1 MNRKY
6 LYVGGAIAA
15 VIVAVIAWV
24 LISPL
29 FIDEVV
35 EEAFPGVPTPAA
47 LAAMSDGRKAEI
59 ADAVLTAAREMPDH
73 AMDEGMDDMPAA
85 TAASPELLRRGQFR
99 DADAIHKGSGDA
111 KLFRLSDTENVLR
124 LENLKVTNGPDLRVY
139 LVRHPDPTSSGDV
152 KDSEFVDLGPLKGN
166 IGNQNYPVPAGTDVS
181 QFASAVVWC
190 RAFGVLFASAPLA
203 AATG

>member
-1 MNRKY
+1 MNQKL
-6 LYVGGAIAA
+6 LYTGGAIAVVIIA
-15 VIVAVIAWV
+15 VVAWV

-35 EEAFPGVPTPAA
+35 EEAFPGVPTLAT
-47 LAAMSDGRKAEI
+47 LAAMSDERKAEI
-59 ADAVLTAAREMPDH
+59 ADQVLTAARGMSDH
-73 AMDEGMDDMPAA
+73 TMDESMDDMPAA
-85 TAASPELLRRGQFR
+85 ASAGPELLRRGQFR
-99 DADAIHKGSGDA
+99 DADSIHKGSGDA
-111 KLFRLSDTENVLR
+111 KLFRLADDQSVLR

-166 IGNQNYPVPAGTDVS
+166 IGNQNYAVPAGTDVT

-190 RAFGVLFASAPLA
+190 RAFGVLFASAPLG

>member
-6 LYVGGAIAA
+6 LYTGGAIS
-15 VIVAVIAWV
+15 VVVLAVIAWV

-35 EEAFPGVPTPAA
+35 DEAFPGVPTPAV
-47 LAAMSDGRKAEI
+47 LAAMSEERKAEI
-59 ADAVLTAAREMPDH
+59 ADQVLTAARGMPDH
-73 AMDEGMDDMPAA
+73 AMDEGMDDMPAVPA
-85 TAASPELLRRGQFR
+85 GPQLLRSGQFR
-99 DADAIHKGSGDA
+99 DADSIHKGSGDA
-111 KLFRLSDTENVLR
+111 KLFRLRQSDHVLR
-124 LENLKVTNGPDLRVY
+124 LENLKVTNGPDLRLY

-152 KDSEFVDLGPLKGN
+152 KDSQFVDLGPLKGN
-166 IGNQNYPVPAGTDVS
+166 IGNQNYAIPPGTDVT